1 MSGGPGEEF
10 GATVVTNVASA
21 EPETGLLGSG
31 ESGRP
36 RHHRKWGVAIVALA
50 VLAGALGFVVRNE
63 VQTNTEFDQAHHSL
77 DVTRSHL
84 DVAVA
89 DLATVRRGLSV
100 VKGQVGVASTT
111 LAQDTAQL
119 QRVQKALASAQANV
133 THQTSIIGDL
143 NVCLGGVEQ
152 ALNALAV
159 GDQTHAIDALNTVSA
174 SCASAVASD
183 A

>member
-1 MSGGPGEEF
+1 MAMF
-10 GATVVTNVASA
+10 
-21 EPETGLLGSG
+21 
-31 ESGRP
+31 
-36 RHHRKWGVAIVALA
+36 
-50 VLAGALGFVVRNE
+50 AGALGYVVRNE
-63 VQTNTEFDQAHHSL
+63 VQANTEFDQAHHGL
-77 DVTRSHL
+77 HITQSHI

-100 VKGQVGVASTT
+100 VKGQVGAASTT

-119 QRVQKALASAQANV
+119 ERVQSALASAQANV
-133 THQTSIIGDL
+133 THQTSTIGDL
-143 NVCLGGVEQ
+143 KVCLGGVEQ

-159 GDQTHAIDALNTVSA
+159 GDQTHAIDALNAVSA